1 MAQDIPTIDPITNPV
16 SIDLETNCESI
27 DDPNNPISDFWR
39 ITTNVPLW
47 HANPMKNLP
56 WILIILLTVLSP
68 NPTEAQQTGARPY
81 YVEAGGYHIGV
92 LSKPSGLS
100 LGTIDYIIT
109 LNDPQ
114 TTAPIPDARVLI
126 RAVKADGQGHK
137 GWANAL
143 NTPGNPDRYTARV
156 ELDEPGVWKMEVEIS
171 GELGHVQVEAPSQVV
186 PKPREAQSG
195 GLVFIGAFAAIG
207 LGAAYVIWTIRRTQ
221 KKPDADSAS

>member
-1 MAQDIPTIDPITNPV
+1 MD
-16 SIDLETNCESI
+16 TNCESN
-27 DDPNNPISDFWR
+27 DDANNPKPNFWR
-39 ITTNVPLW
+39 IPTDAPSWLT
-47 HANPMKNLP
+47 NPMKNLP

-68 NPTEAQQTGARPY
+68 GLTEAQQTGARPY

-100 LGTIDYIIT
+100 LGTIDYIVT

-114 TTAPIPDARVLI
+114 TAAPISDARVLI
-126 RAVKADGQGHK
+126 RAVKAEGKGQE

-143 NTPGNPDRYTARV
+143 NTPGNPDHYTARV
-156 ELDEPGVWKMEVEIS
+156 ELDEPGVWNMGVEVF

-186 PKPREAQSG
+186 PKPREAKSG

-207 LGAAYVIWTIRRTQ
+207 LGAAYVIWSIRRSQ
-221 KKPDADSAS
+221 KKREAASAR

>member
-1 MAQDIPTIDPITNPV
+1 
-16 SIDLETNCESI
+16 
-27 DDPNNPISDFWR
+27 
-39 ITTNVPLW
+39 
-47 HANPMKNLP
+47 MKSLS

-68 NPTEAQQTGARPY
+68 SSTEAQQTGARPY

-100 LGTIDYIIT
+100 LGTIDYIVT

-114 TTAPIPDARVLI
+114 TAAPIADARVLI
-126 RAVKADGQGHK
+126 RAVKAEGKRQE

-143 NTPGNPDRYTARV
+143 NTPSNADRYTARV
-156 ELDEPGVWKMEVEIS
+156 ELDEPGVWKMGVEVS

-186 PKPREAQSG
+186 PKPRQAQSG

-207 LGAAYVIWTIRRTQ
+207 LGTAYVIWTIRRTQ
-221 KKPDADSAS
+221 KKREAASAC

>member
-1 MAQDIPTIDPITNPV
+1 MD
-16 SIDLETNCESI
+16 TNCESNG
-27 DDPNNPISDFWR
+27 DDNNPKPAFWR
-39 ITTNVPLW
+39 ISTDLPPWLTD
-47 HANPMKNLP
+47 PMKTLP
-56 WILIILLTVLSP
+56 WILIILLTVSYP
-68 NPTEAQQTGARPY
+68 GSTEAQQTGARPY

-100 LGTIDYIIT
+100 LGTIDYIVT

-114 TTAPIPDARVLI
+114 TAAPISDARVLI
-126 RAVKADGQGHK
+126 RAVKAEGEGQE

-143 NTPGNPDRYTARV
+143 NTPGYPDRYTARV
-156 ELDEPGVWKMEVEIS
+156 ELDEPGVWKMGVEVS

-207 LGAAYVIWTIRRTQ
+207 LGAAYVIWTIRRAQ
-221 KKPDADSAS
+221 KKRESASAR

>member
-1 MAQDIPTIDPITNPV
+1 MD
-16 SIDLETNCESI
+16 TNCESNG
-27 DDPNNPISDFWR
+27 DANNPKPAFWR
-39 ITTNVPLW
+39 ISTDLPPWLTD
-47 HANPMKNLP
+47 PMKHLP
-56 WILIILLTVLSP
+56 WILIILLTGLYPGS
-68 NPTEAQQTGARPY
+68 TEAQQTGARPY

-100 LGTIDYIIT
+100 LGTIDYIVT

-114 TTAPIPDARVLI
+114 TAAPISDARVLI
-126 RAVKADGQGHK
+126 RAVKAEGEGQE

-143 NTPGNPDRYTARV
+143 NTPGYPDRYTARV
-156 ELDEPGVWKMEVEIS
+156 ELDEPGVWKMGVEVS

-186 PKPREAQSG
+186 PQPREVRSG

-221 KKPDADSAS
+221 KKRESASAR